1 MLKGFKDFLFRG
13 NLVDLAV
20 AVAIGTAFT
29 ALVTRFTE
37 TLINPILATVG
48 GSEGPGWSYRIFD
61 KNPDTTLRFGDFIGA
76 LITFAITAAVIYF
89 VLVVPMK
96 KVNELRERGKK
107 AEAPAEV
114 TPEDVALLREIR
126 DLLAGQ
132 APGAPGGAAGSHAGP
147 PPA

>member
-29 ALVTRFTE
+29 ALVTAFTQ
-37 TLINPILATVG
+37 TIVNPILATVG
-48 GSEGPGWSYRIFD
+48 GKEGPGWSYTIFD
-61 KNPDTTLRFGDFIGA
+61 RNPDTTLRFGDLIGA

-96 KVNELRERGKK
+96 KINELRDRGKK
-107 AEAPAEV
+107 EEAPVEV

-132 APGAPGGAAGSHAGP
+132 ERPGTAGGSHVDPRA
-147 PPA
+147 

>member
-29 ALVTRFTE
+29 ALVAAFTQ
-37 TLINPILATVG
+37 TIVNPILATVG
-48 GSEGPGWSYRIFD
+48 GTSGPGWSYRIFD
-61 KNPDTTLRFGDFIGA
+61 RNPETTLRLGDLVGA
-76 LITFAITAAVIYF
+76 IITFTITAAVIYF
-89 VLVVPMK
+89 VLVVPMRK
-96 KVNELRERGKK
+96 INDLRDRGAK

-126 DLLAGQ
+126 DLLAARTPEG
-132 APGAPGGAAGSHAGP
+132 PAGR
-147 PPA
+147 

>member
-29 ALVTRFTE
+29 ALVAAFTE
-37 TLINPILATVG
+37 FIINPILATIG
-48 GSEGPGWSYRIFD
+48 GSSGPGWSYRIFD
-61 KNPDTTLRFGDFIGA
+61 DNPKTTLQFGDFIGA

-96 KVNELRERGKK
+96 KINELRDRGKK
-107 AEAPAEV
+107 EEAPVEV

-132 APGAPGGAAGSHAGP
+132 NPGGATGASGSHAGP
-147 PPA
+147 PA

>member
-29 ALVTRFTE
+29 ALVAAFTQY
-37 TLINPILATVG
+37 IVNPILATVG
-48 GSEGPGWSYRIFD
+48 GKSGPGWSYTIFE
-61 KNPDTTLRFGDFIGA
+61 KNPDTTLRFGDLIGA

-96 KVNELRERGKK
+96 KINDLRDRGKK

-132 APGAPGGAAGSHAGP
+132 NPGGTTGAAGSHAGP
-147 PPA
+147 PA